1 MTKLVTDRQ
10 RVVRFAFLP
19 LMLIGVNSLGWWLAS
34 RDAPKPGIVALLLGA
49 VGLSFLAERTLPY
62 NDDWN
67 EPRDDA
73 GRDVAHALINEA
85 LQVGSLLT
93 LPLMVDV
100 AAIDGA
106 WPSDLPFVLQV
117 LGSVL
122 VLDAGITLTH
132 WASHRMEL
140 LWRFHAVHHSVRRFY
155 GLNGLMKHPLHQ
167 LLETA
172 VGTMPLVILGL
183 PTDVATALV
192 VAITIQL
199 LLQHSNADYYVPSWA
214 RRLLA
219 LNLVHRFHHLKWPV
233 VGDVNF
239 GLFTNIWDRLLGT
252 AVWNPSR
259 TFTTDVLGIAKEPD
273 YPDAYLAQLVR
284 PVVGVRTGEP
294 QPS

>member
-1 MTKLVTDRQ
+1 MTTLATNRQ
-10 RVVRFAFLP
+10 RAVRFAFLP
-19 LMLIGVNSLGWWLAS
+19 LMLIGVNALGWWMAS
-34 RDAPKPGIVALLLGA
+34 RDAPKPAVVALLLGA
-49 VGLSFLAERTLPY
+49 VGVSFLAERTLPY
-62 NDDWN
+62 KHDWN
-67 EPRDDA
+67 QPRDDA

-85 LQVGSLLT
+85 LQIGSLLT
-93 LPLMVDV
+93 LPLIVDL

-132 WASHRMEL
+132 WFSHRMEL

-155 GLNGLMKHPLHQ
+155 GLNGLMKHPFHQ

-192 VAITIQL
+192 VAVTIQL

-219 LNLVHRFHHLKWPV
+219 LNVVHRFHHLKWPV

-252 AVWNPSR
+252 TVWDPSR

-273 YPDAYLAQLVR
+273 FPDAYLAQLVR
-284 PVVGVRTGEP
+284 PLAGVRTGEP